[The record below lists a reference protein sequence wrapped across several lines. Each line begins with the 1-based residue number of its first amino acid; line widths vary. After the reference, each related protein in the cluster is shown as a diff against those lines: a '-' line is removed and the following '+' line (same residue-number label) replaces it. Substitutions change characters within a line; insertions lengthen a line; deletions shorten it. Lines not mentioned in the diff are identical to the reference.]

1 MAVTVSSRR
10 RKSALQCVT
19 SRPQKKECIPRENRS
34 QTQTSLKMAQ
44 REQFRAML
52 NARLASTGDGINA
65 LFEEKIREYEEEVNF
80 LNEESNLRQKLLD
93 AAMKEG
99 MPVVLCEDEAGP
111 AENTTASTQNKQEP
125 TKQQQPPK

>member
-1 MAVTVSSRR
+1 
-10 RKSALQCVT
+10 
-19 SRPQKKECIPRENRS
+19 
-34 QTQTSLKMAQ
+34 
-44 REQFRAML
+44 ML

-99 MPVVLCEDEAGP
+99 MPVVLCEDEPGP
-111 AENTTASTQNKQEP
+111 SENAESPASPQNKQEP
-125 TKQQQPPK
+125 DVKKNS

>member
-1 MAVTVSSRR
+1 
-10 RKSALQCVT
+10 
-19 SRPQKKECIPRENRS
+19 
-34 QTQTSLKMAQ
+34 MAQ

-93 AAMKEG
+93 AAMKEVG
-99 MPVVLCEDEAGP
+99 MPVVLVCEDEPGP
-111 AENTTASTQNKQEP
+111 SENAQSPHSAQNQQASDPNK
-125 TKQQQPPK
+125 QQPPPKKKS